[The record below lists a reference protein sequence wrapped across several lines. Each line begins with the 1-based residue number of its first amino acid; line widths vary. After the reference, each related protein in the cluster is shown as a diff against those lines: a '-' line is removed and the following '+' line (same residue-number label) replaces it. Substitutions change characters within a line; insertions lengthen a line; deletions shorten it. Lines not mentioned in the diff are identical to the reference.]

1 MHTYKSVKNLIENLT
16 DFYFSHDRIQHDQ
29 ISYHKTSKVKN
40 MMEQETIRF
49 EQRDNDVFVY
59 GYPELKDR
67 KGILAGD
74 RMAFFFGE
82 GWRNYELHVA
92 NTLTGKI
99 RKLSTTDGELLV
111 DDNDIDNDAIAKE
124 CDNGIVNAQAK
135 AIRYAG
141 LNRWDGFKD
150 GLCAISWMLY
160 PDGRYFADKDGFGM
174 EDNDEEEVYA
184 IIDTDLNIVEPFR
197 PIKDV
202 AAYLK
207 EIRKNKRESVIKNR
221 TMKTRIFNLII
232 IDESGSMQSIKK
244 EAIDSVN
251 ETIQTIRSAQKKY
264 EDQEHYVSLVTFND
278 DVKTVY
284 ECVPVNEIKEL
295 TAETYQPDCCTA
307 LYDAMGISLNAL
319 RKKVAEDDKVLVTV
333 VTDGY
338 ENSSKEYS
346 GKAIKALVDELK
358 AKGWVFAYIGANQD
372 VEAVAATISIT
383 NVMNFETTSV
393 GTQVMTDRVNRSRE
407 RLYCCMAKPDFS
419 AAEANE
425 NFFDEDDEK

>member
-1 MHTYKSVKNLIENLT
+1 
-16 DFYFSHDRIQHDQ
+16 
-29 ISYHKTSKVKN
+29 
-40 MMEQETIRF
+40 MEQETIRF

-74 RMAFFFGE
+74 GMAFFFGE

-111 DDNDIDNDAIAKE
+111 NDDDIDYDAIVKLCE
-124 CDNGIVNAQAK
+124 NGIGNARTK

-141 LNRWDGFKD
+141 INRWDGFKD

-160 PDGRYFADKDGFGM
+160 PDGRYFADSDGFGM

-184 IIDTDLNIVEPFR
+184 IIDTNLDVVKPFR
-197 PIKDV
+197 PIRDV
-202 AAYLK
+202 ASHLK
-207 EIRKNKRESVIKNR
+207 TLRKNVRETINKNKA
-221 TMKTRIFNLII
+221 MKTRIFNLII

-244 EAIDSVN
+244 QAIDSVN
-251 ETIQTIRSAQKKY
+251 ETIQTIRSAQTKH
-264 EDQEHYVSLVTFND
+264 EEQEHYVSLITFND
-278 DVKTVY
+278 NVKTIY
-284 ECVPVNEIKEL
+284 DCVQVSEVTEL
-295 TAETYQPDCCTA
+295 TSETYQPACCTA
-307 LYDAMGISLNAL
+307 LYDAMGFSVNVL
-319 RKKVAEDDKVLVTV
+319 RKKVAEVDKVLVTV

-338 ENSSKEYS
+338 ENASKEYS

-372 VEAVAATISIT
+372 VEAVAASISIT
-383 NVMNFETTSV
+383 NTMNFEATCV
-393 GTQVMTDRVNRSRE
+393 GTTVMSEKLGRSRSRWFDKIAHGLSSPE
-407 RLYCCMAKPDFS
+407 EDNC
-419 AAEANE
+419 
-425 NFFDEDDEK
+425 NFFEEENK

>member
-1 MHTYKSVKNLIENLT
+1 
-16 DFYFSHDRIQHDQ
+16 
-29 ISYHKTSKVKN
+29 